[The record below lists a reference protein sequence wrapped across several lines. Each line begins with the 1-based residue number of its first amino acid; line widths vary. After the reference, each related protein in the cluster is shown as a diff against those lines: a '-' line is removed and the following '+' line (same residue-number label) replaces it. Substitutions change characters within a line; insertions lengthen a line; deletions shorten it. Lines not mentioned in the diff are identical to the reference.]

1 MVKEIIHQLKNK
13 EGTKQFIR
21 FCINGVIAAAI
32 HYSVY
37 FLFQLWIDVN
47 ISYTVGY
54 LVSFIYNF
62 IATNY
67 FTFHTTPNWKN
78 FVGFAGSHGVNY
90 FLHII
95 LFNFF
100 LYCGIH
106 QLIAPPLV
114 MLVAMLVQFT
124 ILRQVF
130 SMWGKQK
137 DETLTSKDS

>member
-1 MVKEIIHQLKNK
+1 MVKEIIHQLENK

-32 HYSVY
+32 HYGIY
-37 FLFQLWIDVN
+37 FLFQLWIDLNV
-47 ISYTVGY
+47 SYTIGY
-54 LVSFIYNF
+54 FVSFIYNF

-67 FTFHTTPNWKN
+67 FTFHTTPTWKN
-78 FVGFAGSHGVNY
+78 FVGFAGSHSVNY

-95 LFNFF
+95 LFNLF

-114 MLVAMLVQFT
+114 MLVAMLIQFT
-124 ILRQVF
+124 ILKLIF
-130 SMWGKQK
+130 SRGEKI
-137 DETLTSKDS
+137 